1 MPATMRASL
10 AADRTQVGPA
20 SKKSAVRP
28 IPDKRSSARVEQQA
42 EHKAEQKAAEACS
55 ALMRGE
61 SGVAEAR
68 FDELDHLLRSEDA
81 KRQKAESQRLEKA
94 KEIAE
99 VRNLPQ
105 EPDSDDD

>member
-1 MPATMRASL
+1 M
-10 AADRTQVGPA
+10 
-20 SKKSAVRP
+20 K
-28 IPDKRSSARVEQQA
+28 VEQQ
-42 EHKAEQKAAEACS
+42 AEQKAAEACS
-55 ALMRGE
+55 ALARGD

-68 FDELDHLLRSEDA
+68 FDELDHLLRGEDA
-81 KRQKAESQRLEKA
+81 KRQKAESQKLEKA

>member
-1 MPATMRASL
+1 
-10 AADRTQVGPA
+10 
-20 SKKSAVRP
+20 
-28 IPDKRSSARVEQQA
+28 
-42 EHKAEQKAAEACS
+42 
-55 ALMRGE
+55 MRGE